1 MVPAHKERPF
11 AWVVTDGVV
20 GMENQ
25 CVGLAERVGMA
36 FTVKRIAV
44 KKPWRWVP
52 PLLIPCPLRAL
63 AARGDRLEPPWP
75 DLLIASGRKSVAPAL
90 AIARASGGACFC
102 VQIQNPGVATGRFDM
117 VIAPRHDGLAG
128 ANVVATSGSLHG
140 LSRAAL
146 DHDAQAWRASVAH
159 LPEPRIAV
167 LVGGANRA
175 YRFGPDEARALG
187 SQLAALPG
195 SLMVTVSRRTGAEAT
210 QALAASLDLSRAV
223 LWDGNGDNPYRGWLG
238 LADAIVVT
246 SDSVNMATEACVS
259 GRPVL
264 VAHLPGGSSKFT
276 AFHDLM
282 EAQGHSRRFEG
293 VLPDWTPLPL
303 DETGRVADLVRARL
317 EARAALK

>member
-1 MVPAHKERPF
+1 MNPERPF
-11 AWVVTDGVV
+11 AWVVTDGVI

-25 CVGLAERVGMA
+25 CVGLVERIGMA
-36 FTVKRIAV
+36 FVAKRIAV
-44 KKPWRWVP
+44 AKPWRWVP
-52 PLLIPCPLRAL
+52 PLMIPGPLGKL
-63 AARGDRLEPPWP
+63 ASRGDRLEPPWP
-75 DLLIASGRKSVAPAL
+75 DLLVASGRKSVAPAL
-90 AIARASGGACFC
+90 AIRKASGGACFC
-102 VQIQNPGVATGRFDM
+102 VQIQNPGVATDRFDM
-117 VIAPRHDGLAG
+117 VIAPRHDGLSG
-128 ANVVATSGSLHG
+128 PNVVATTGSLHG
-140 LSRAAL
+140 LSRSGL
-146 DHDAQAWRASVAH
+146 DHDAEAWRGSVAH

-167 LVGGANRA
+167 LGGGANRA
-175 YRFGPDEARALG
+175 YRFGIAEAQALGRALTG
-187 SQLAALPG
+187 LPG

-264 VAHLPGGSSKFT
+264 VAHLPGGSQKFT

-282 EAQGHSRRFEG
+282 VAQGHTRRFEG
-293 VLPDWTPLPL
+293 TLPDWTPLPL